1 LSSFKGSLVK
11 TTQIYGQATYL
22 LSLIIKEFRLFERF
36 ALNLY
41 DKMKAFYGNLKLGIL
56 GGGQLGRML
65 IQQAINYNVNI
76 KVLDPDRE
84 APCRKLCDE
93 FVVGSLGDYETVYS
107 FGKKVDLLTI
117 EIEKVNVDALEQL
130 EREGVIVYPQPRIIR
145 LIQDKGLQKQFF
157 KENDI
162 PTASFMVINHPKQL
176 KEGAF
181 PYPYIQKLRRDGYDG
196 KGVYKVADET
206 YLANAFTEPSLIE
219 QLIDFEKEIAVIVAR
234 NEKGNI
240 STFPVVEMEF
250 NPQANLVEFL
260 ISPSTL
266 SFEIQQEAE
275 KIAKKIAESLKIVG
289 LLAVEM
295 FLTKDGK
302 ILVNEV
308 APRPHNSGHQTIEG
322 NIVSQFEQHLRAIF
336 NQPLGDTTGINNA
349 IMVNLLGEQGYEG
362 PAVYKGMEQVL
373 KCSGVYVHLYGKAL
387 TKPFRKMGHV
397 TIVDADREKA
407 IEKAKYVQDT
417 LKVIA

>member
-1 LSSFKGSLVK
+1 
-11 TTQIYGQATYL
+11 
-22 LSLIIKEFRLFERF
+22 
-36 ALNLY
+36 
-41 DKMKAFYGNLKLGIL
+41 MKAFYGDLKLGIL

-65 IQQAINYNVNI
+65 IQQSINYNVTI

-93 FVVGSLGDYETVYS
+93 FVVGSLGDYETVYN

-130 EREGVIVYPQPRIIR
+130 EKEGVLVYPQPRIIR

-162 PTASFMVINHPKQL
+162 PTAEFQVISSAEQL
-176 KEGAF
+176 RKSHIPF
-181 PYPYIQKLRRDGYDG
+181 PYIQKLRRDGYDG
-196 KGVYKVADET
+196 RGVYKVIDES
-206 YLANAFTEPSLIE
+206 YLAKAFTEPSLIE
-219 QLIDFEKEIAVIVAR
+219 RWIDFEKEIAVIVAR
-234 NEKGNI
+234 NENGETKC
-240 STFPVVEMEF
+240 FPMVEMEF
-250 NPQANLVEFL
+250 NPEVNLVEFL
-260 ISPSTL
+260 IAPSTL
-266 SFEIQQEAE
+266 PFEVHEQAE
-275 KIAKKIAESLKIVG
+275 RVAIKIAECLNIVG

-295 FLTKDGK
+295 FLDKHGK
-302 ILVNEV
+302 ILVNEL

-322 NIVSQFEQHLRAIF
+322 NVVSQFEQHLRAIF
-336 NQPLGDTTGINNA
+336 NQPLGDTACLNNA
-349 IMVNLLGEQGYEG
+349 IMINILGEPGYEG
-362 PAVYKGMEQVL
+362 PAVYQGIENVL
-373 KCSGVYVHLYGKAL
+373 ECAGVYVHLYGKAL

-407 IEKAKYVQDT
+407 IEKARFVQQT